1 MEPKLDEP
9 TVITSSSVPMPTKA
23 SGLVGRKP
31 AHKRDMA
38 LQVANNFFASFRY
51 ASAGVSYAFMTQRN
65 FRVHCAL
72 GTLAVCLGA
81 YLRLPPVEMAI
92 ISIVCSLVL
101 TLELLNTAIE
111 SVVDLTVEKTYH
123 ELAKVAK
130 DCAAGAVLISAMAS
144 LMVAAWLILPRLFTL
159 LFASSGWK

>member
-1 MEPKLDEP
+1 MEPKLDES
-9 TVITSSSVPMPTKA
+9 TVITSPQIPMATKA
-23 SGLVGRKP
+23 SGLVNRKSV
-31 AHKRDMA
+31 HRRDLA

-51 ASAGVSYAFMTQRN
+51 ASAGVTYAFMTQRN
-65 FRVHCAL
+65 FRVHCAV

-81 YLRLPPVEMAI
+81 FLRLPPVEMAI

-144 LMVAAWLILPRLFTL
+144 LMVAAWLILPKLFSL
-159 LFASSGWK
+159 LFVVNTWK

>member
-1 MEPKLDEP
+1 MEPKLDES
-9 TVITSSSVPMPTKA
+9 TVITSPSVPMATKA
-23 SGLVGRKP
+23 SGLVSKKS

-38 LQVANNFFASFRY
+38 LQVANTFFASFRY

-65 FRVHCAL
+65 FRVHCAV

-81 YLRLPPVEMAI
+81 CLRLPPVEMAI

-159 LFASSGWK
+159 LFWSGLK

>member
-1 MEPKLDEP
+1 
-9 TVITSSSVPMPTKA
+9 
-23 SGLVGRKP
+23 
-31 AHKRDMA
+31 
-38 LQVANNFFASFRY
+38 
-51 ASAGVSYAFMTQRN
+51 
-65 FRVHCAL
+65 
-72 GTLAVCLGA
+72 
-81 YLRLPPVEMAI
+81 MAI

-159 LFASSGWK
+159 LFWSGLK